1 MRPEYVWAVRVVH
14 LDTGNRCRDL
24 ETSTQEMGDAV
35 REATRVTSEFP
46 TCAAWIELVGGETR
60 RVQA

>member
-1 MRPEYVWAVRVVH
+1 MRPEYVWAVRVTH

-24 ETSTQEMGDAV
+24 ESSHQEMGEAV
-35 REATRVTSEFP
+35 QAALQVGEEFS

-60 RVQA
+60 RARA